1 MQIALNT
8 INVNEHDRLPNSTFR
23 NKLEVKEQPFHC
35 CSTLVYQTQEQKILP
50 FHSISHWNCAWFYVI
65 WNPEMAPDRTIL
77 HLVENNYGVHTIK
90 PQLPYVLVYKSRLHE
105 RWINFLLW
113 YIWMR
118 WMFIT
123 NINKTLNTCSK
134 HIKKNLTIY
143 ILNWIMLW
151 LISLEWPIKK
161 YSSKL
166 W

>member
-1 MQIALNT
+1 VPIYYWHEGQIFDN
-8 INVNEHDRLPNSTFR
+8 F
-23 NKLEVKEQPFHC
+23 
-35 CSTLVYQTQEQKILP
+35 KIFL
-50 FHSISHWNCAWFYVI
+50 SISHWNCAWFYVI